1 MHSFSPCSPETT
13 TAVHRQRRSTGRKVE
28 QEKSSTCFC
37 KIRPDMY
44 IVLVFP
50 SIFAVFLLQISDR
63 LTCGN

>member
-1 MHSFSPCSPETT
+1 
-13 TAVHRQRRSTGRKVE
+13 
-28 QEKSSTCFC
+28 
-37 KIRPDMY
+37 MY